1 MTALAHTLPAIAP
14 RQPAQRYQRTGDLM
28 MIVAAVLTVL
38 AGLVAYPY
46 ASQFSLVTQI
56 AAHLV
61 IPVGAGVFKLGY
73 VVRLAAQ
80 EAQRRGRPD

>member
-1 MTALAHTLPAIAP
+1 MTTLTDTLPSIAP
-14 RQPAQRYQRTGDLM
+14 GQPAQRYQRTGDLM
-28 MIVAAVLTVL
+28 MIVAAAVTVL
-38 AGLVAYPY
+38 AALLAYPY
-46 ASQFSLVTQI
+46 ASQFSLATQI

-80 EAQRRGRPD
+80 EAQRRGRAA

>member
-1 MTALAHTLPAIAP
+1 MTALTHTLPTIAP

-28 MIVAAVLTVL
+28 MSVAAVVTVL

-46 ASQFSLVTQI
+46 ASQFSLAAQI

-80 EAQRRGRPD
+80 EAQRRGRRD